1 MVEPQPRFH
10 IGDVDAKMAET
21 ADLEGPIQEDAAGVE
36 SATDGRLRGGLSR
49 VAVRRRSVRDVDG
62 SRRGCG
68 MMILKTRIFAEAHAI
83 AAGEPSWLH
92 GFRTNKIILSLLN
105 AGASGELV

>member
-1 MVEPQPRFH
+1 MPPALNLLPAV
-10 IGDVDAKMAET
+10 GC
-21 ADLEGPIQEDAAGVE
+21 AGVYLA
-36 SATDGRLRGGLSR
+36 SLFAADPF
-49 VAVRRRSVRDVDG
+49 RDVDG

-92 GFRTNKIILSLLN
+92 GLRTNKIILSLLN